1 MTDSKDV
8 KRKRVSELLP
18 ILDAEVEDSNLRC
31 LAWAKRARLAEGDG
45 DPMAEEATSV
55 QVLSE
60 ELVCRHRRADSNI
73 LAFDWLGSLQQAQG
87 HGGHSGLALGNGALE
102 RMASHERGP

>member
-1 MTDSKDV
+1 MFGVGK
-8 KRKRVSELLP
+8 
-18 ILDAEVEDSNLRC
+18 ACEVGRG
-31 LAWAKRARLAEGDG
+31 RG
-45 DPMAEEATSV
+45 DPMAEDATSV
-55 QVLSE
+55 QELSE